1 MKKTL
6 WLICLSV
13 FMASVSFAAVG
24 AEEKAPEM
32 KPEVVKTMDAK
43 EQAAFAKKVDLF
55 IEAASLGE
63 NMKDPLILV
72 SAVKMLDDLPFDGI
86 AKPGSTEKN
95 PTRFERKALL
105 DQAKKYA
112 AGDSELLAVIAK
124 VETPPQKTAVRGQHG
139 GYHDR
144 YYDRGNY
151 RDRYNYYEPR
161 NYKRHYGCTWFQNCR
176 HGGCK
181 MVCR

>member
-13 FMASVSFAAVG
+13 FMVAVSFAAVG
-24 AEEKAPEM
+24 AAEKAPEM
-32 KPEVVKTMDAK
+32 KPEVVKTLDAK
-43 EQAAFAKKVDLF
+43 EQAEFSKKVDLF
-55 IEAASLGE
+55 IQAASLGE
-63 NMKDPLILV
+63 DMKDPLILV

-86 AKPGSTEKN
+86 AKPGTDEKN
-95 PTRFERKALL
+95 PARFERKALL

-124 VETPPQKTAVRGQHG
+124 VETPPLKTAVRGHHG

-144 YYDRGNY
+144 YYDRGGY
-151 RDRYNYYEPR
+151 RDRYDYYEPR
-161 NYKRHYGCTWFQNCR
+161 HYRRHYGCTWFQFCGHHGCR
-176 HGGCK
+176 